1 MKITLTDEQVNSLIE
16 VEINKRVN
24 EYTSR
29 FNKELLK
36 AQSQLTDALSIVND
50 LLSNQVVKTKK
61 EKLTPEIFIQL
72 WESGKSTGEIAKELN
87 YNSGYISQM
96 KKKLVEQG
104 KIVEQKK
111 QK

>member
-1 MKITLTDEQVNSLIE
+1 MKITLTEEQVNSLIE

-24 EYTSR
+24 EYTSK

-36 AQSQLTDALSIVND
+36 AQTQLTDALSIVND
-50 LLSNQVVKTKK
+50 LLNNQVVNTKK
-61 EKLTPEIFIQL
+61 EKLTTEIFIQL
-72 WESGKSTGEIAKELN
+72 WESGKSTGTIAKETG

-96 KKKLVEQG
+96 KRKLIEQG

-111 QK
+111 EK